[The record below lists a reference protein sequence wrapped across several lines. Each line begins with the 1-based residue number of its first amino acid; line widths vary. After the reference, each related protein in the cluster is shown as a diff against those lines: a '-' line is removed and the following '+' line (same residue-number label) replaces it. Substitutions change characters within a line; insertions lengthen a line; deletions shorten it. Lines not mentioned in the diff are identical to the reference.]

1 MSILILFICIL
12 LIAAYLLRRRLPIS
26 FIRRYEKQFAGAA
39 AAAAIIGGLVLLVQV
54 RGFEPKLGVLV
65 GALGLL
71 TLIARQQSH
80 WVLGA
85 LRDQGIDWN
94 PFTQRLFSPLLGWPL
109 FFMGLIIATPPAI
122 WVDLIGVIIVY
133 LIAIGYARWKR
144 E

>member
-1 MSILILFICIL
+1 MSVLILFICIL
-12 LIAAYLLRRRLPIS
+12 LIGAYLLRRRLPTS
-26 FIRRYEKQFAGAA
+26 FIRRHEKQFAGAA

-71 TLIARQQSH
+71 TLIARQQSS
-80 WVLGA
+80 WVLDA
-85 LRDQGIDWN
+85 LRNQGIDWN

-133 LIAIGYARWKR
+133 LIAIGYAQWKR
-144 E
+144 V